1 MLFMI
6 DTKLIDNINDI
17 PVEDL
22 IFIGSLADSLRYGNH
37 SFYANSRILGILKNQ
52 QYLSDWQRDV
62 YSKLFNNFTEL
73 KGYYNIVNTV
83 IKIINKSE
91 KPSIEHSENNKQII
105 CIPYNIFIKYEKIFQ
120 KTTFICE
127 NLQDNY
133 FYHNISKWYIQNY
146 IKGNVLTNF
155 NFILGG
161 GSTTA
166 PVLAENLK
174 DNKYPILCNL
184 DSDKKNPSGSKG
196 STAKNVMEENKKFN
210 NRNDI
215 CEEIKKLI
223 NINILESREAEN
235 LIPLSIFVEL
245 NKINGNEEKEEFI
258 KMFNKIIS
266 SNNTDLL
273 LYIDVKKGMKKSKY
287 KKITNLDEKKLIN
300 DILKIIDWDENSI
313 SDLNNFD
320 LEKIDTPLDTK
331 IIPGFGDNVLE
342 NTKTFLNNNDLKK
355 IKIPLYLEGLWK
367 NLAISYI
374 NWGIC
379 SKRKYY

>member
-1 MLFMI
+1 MI
-6 DTKLIDNINDI
+6 DDKLIDNLKDI

-22 IFIGSLADSLRYGNH
+22 IFIGNLADSLRYGKH
-37 SFYANSRILGILKNQ
+37 SFYAKSKMLDVLRNQ
-52 QYLSDWQRDV
+52 QYLSDWQRNV
-62 YSKLFNNFTEL
+62 YTKLFYNFSEL

-91 KPSIEHSENNKQII
+91 KSFIENSVNNKQIL
-105 CIPYNIFIKYEKIFQ
+105 CIPYNLLNKHEKIFQ
-120 KTTFICE
+120 DTTFICE

-133 FYHNISKWYIQNY
+133 FYLNISKWYIQNY

-174 DNKYPILCNL
+174 NNKYPILCNL
-184 DSDKKNPSGSKG
+184 DSDKKHPSGAKG
-196 STAKNVMEENKKFN
+196 STAKKVIKENKKFN

-245 NKINGNEEKEEFI
+245 NKINGNEEKEKFI
-258 KMFNKIIS
+258 KMFNKVIS
-266 SNNTDLL
+266 TNNTDLL
-273 LYIDVKKGMKKSKY
+273 LYLDVKKGMKKSRY
-287 KKITNLDEKKLIN
+287 KQITNLDEKKLIN
-300 DILKIIDWDENSI
+300 KILKIIDWDENSI

-320 LEKIDTPLDTK
+320 LENKDTPLDTK

-342 NTKTFLNNNDLKK
+342 NTKTFLNKNDLKK

-367 NLAISYI
+367 NLAISYVD
-374 NWGIC
+374 WGIC
-379 SKRKYY
+379 CKKIYN